1 MTGFELSVLALGLIL
16 KLATVT
22 VVWLSNGYLDHYRSI
37 KATITGLGG
46 GAMLSALLAAGT
58 WSGLAGREPWLATT
72 VIPIALAVLVLGSS
86 AFEARYSR
94 QHGLRY
100 PEIEAKA
107 NEIILTDKI
116 QLRTTLA
123 LWAFWFWLNVF
134 IKDF

>member
-1 MTGFELSVLALGLIL
+1 MTGFELSVLALGLFL

-22 VVWLSNGYLDHYRSI
+22 AVWLSNGYLDRYRSI
-37 KATITGLGG
+37 KATVTGVGG
-46 GAMLSALLAAGT
+46 AAMLSALLAVGT
-58 WSGLAGREPWLATT
+58 WSGIAGCEPWFTTT
-72 VIPIALAVLVLGSS
+72 VAPIVLAVLVLGSS
-86 AFEARYSR
+86 AFEARYNR

-100 PEIEAKA
+100 PETEAKA

-116 QLRTTLA
+116 QFRATLA